1 MKKIRSFYF
10 ICLLIPLIALFLGG
24 CAHKDTNRIIME
36 NNANQTKAMYEA
48 LSNAQTSE
56 AVIAIS
62 ILAATGTNQQHIF
75 RDETFLDYLKVGLP
89 FVQYTLPY
97 WGSGSHFAGGIEA
110 GRDVY
115 VESIRADSKT
125 LLQSTEQ
132 HYLSGGNAWIGSND
146 QEIYPSHDGT
156 QEIGGDLF
164 DSVGNPLNTPTTNNQ
179 PDKQATIS
187 LF

>member
-1 MKKIRSFYF
+1 MKKIRSF
-10 ICLLIPLIALFLGG
+10 CLLIPLISLFLGG
-24 CAHKDTNRIIME
+24 CAHKDTNRMILE
-36 NNANQTKAMYEA
+36 NNASQTKAMYEA

-56 AVIAIS
+56 AVLAIS

-89 FVQYTLPY
+89 FIQYTLPY
-97 WGSGSHFAGGIEA
+97 WGSGSHFSGGIEA

-132 HYLSGGNAWIGSND
+132 NYLSGGSAWIGSND
-146 QEIYPSHDGT
+146 QAVVSEHDGG
-156 QEIGGDLF
+156 QASGGSLDGSVSDPI
-164 DSVGNPLNTPTTNNQ
+164 DSPTYNESHGDTVTIQPLPY
-179 PDKQATIS
+179 
-187 LF
+187 